1 MNIMAGGKVPARQL
15 RARHLLF
22 ILLTTAAILLVPL
35 VAMQFTA
42 EVRWTGSDFIVAG
55 ALLAGTG
62 IIFDLAMSKTRTRKT
77 RLAAAA
83 VIGLAFLFVW
93 AELAVGIVGSP
104 FAGS

>member
-1 MNIMAGGKVPARQL
+1 MNIMAGGKLPARQV

-22 ILLTTAAILLVPL
+22 ILLATAAILLVPL

-42 EVRWTGSDFIVAG
+42 EVRWTVGDFIVAG
-55 ALLAGTG
+55 TLLAGTG
-62 IIFDLAMSKTRTRKT
+62 IIFDLAMSNTRTRKT
-77 RLAAAA
+77 RLVAAAA
-83 VIGLAFLFVW
+83 IGLAFLSIW